1 MQLTARGQSDAG
13 DVAALAR
20 AATERKPLLVDFGA
34 SWCAACKELEEKTF
48 PDPHVRAEGARF
60 VALHV
65 DATDD
70 DDKGVAATR
79 EKYHATEGL
88 PVVLLFDS
96 TGKEAVRFTEF
107 VGPDLFA
114 AAMARVR

>member
-1 MQLTARGQSDAG
+1 
-13 DVAALAR
+13 
-20 AATERKPLLVDFGA
+20 
-34 SWCAACKELEEKTF
+34 
-48 PDPHVRAEGARF
+48 VRAEGARF

-70 DDKGVAATR
+70 DDKDVAATR
-79 EKYHATEGL
+79 QKYHATEGL

-96 TGKEAVRFTEF
+96 TGKEAARFTEF